1 MYDTKCYGGRDMQYI
16 MTFIWAFL
24 LSQMINFVLHSLGGS
39 EASINVLNPTI
50 YAIVFT
56 VVVILFSLTIGKS
69 EPKEQVNQQ

>member
-1 MYDTKCYGGRDMQYI
+1 MQYI

-56 VVVILFSLTIGKS
+56 VVVILFSLIIGKS
-69 EPKEQVNQQ
+69 EPEEQIKQQ